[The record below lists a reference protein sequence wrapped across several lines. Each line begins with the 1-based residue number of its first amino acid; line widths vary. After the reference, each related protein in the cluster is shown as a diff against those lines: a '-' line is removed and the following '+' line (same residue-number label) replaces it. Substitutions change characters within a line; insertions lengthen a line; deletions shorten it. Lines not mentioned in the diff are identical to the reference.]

1 MKRDP
6 KTIEPPS
13 GTLRPAPRGNSRG
26 PERTQVPRAATEGG
40 AAFSLVPS
48 SIPGS
53 EVLLLEAAPSPPEP
67 GERIGRYFVTS
78 VLGRGAMGMVLRA
91 KDDILQRDVA
101 LKVILPEYLAREP
114 TAGLNFLREGEIVAS
129 LDHPHIVRVL
139 DAGFDAGIAYL
150 AFAFIDGPSF
160 ASLALE
166 GPRAMG
172 ECSELLLPILD
183 AIDCAHEA
191 GVVHGDLKPTNL
203 FLGRDHRKR
212 PHPLVLDFGTSFVRS
227 EGVRSHSP
235 KGRAGGT
242 IGYQAPEWL
251 KGGEIDHRADIFS
264 LGCILYELL
273 SGKGP
278 FSTASRLSEAYER
291 ARRSEFVPASELTG
305 CPEAVDEL
313 IEHALAPNPGA
324 RLPSASEFARRLQA
338 IS

>member
-1 MKRDP
+1 
-6 KTIEPPS
+6 
-13 GTLRPAPRGNSRG
+13 
-26 PERTQVPRAATEGG
+26 
-40 AAFSLVPS
+40 
-48 SIPGS
+48 
-53 EVLLLEAAPSPPEP
+53 
-67 GERIGRYFVTS
+67 
-78 VLGRGAMGMVLRA
+78 
-91 KDDILQRDVA
+91 
-101 LKVILPEYLAREP
+101 
-114 TAGLNFLREGEIVAS
+114 
-129 LDHPHIVRVL
+129 
-139 DAGFDAGIAYL
+139 
-150 AFAFIDGPSF
+150 
-160 ASLALE
+160 
-166 GPRAMG
+166 MG